1 MKNVVISIS
10 LSILAMASWGCDQ
23 TRSPAPP
30 SAPARD
36 IGTVDLIVNFGD
48 DHEGLEKAIP
58 CSVGSTVFT
67 TLKRADKHGDL
78 ELDAA
83 GSGETAFVN
92 GINGFMGDAKTGKY
106 WFFYLNDQIAKQGCG
121 VVEVDPGD
129 KIEWRYQEQPAD
141 FAQ

>member
-10 LSILAMASWGCDQ
+10 LSILAMASWGCDRA
-23 TRSPAPP
+23 TSPSPL
-30 SAPARD
+30 PARE

-48 DHEGLEKAIP
+48 GHETIEKAIP

-67 TLKRADKHGDL
+67 TLKRADLHGDL

-83 GSGETAFVN
+83 GNGETAFVN

-106 WFFYLNDQIAKQGCG
+106 WFFYLNDQMAKQGCG

-129 KIEWRYQEQPAD
+129 EIEWRYQEQPAD